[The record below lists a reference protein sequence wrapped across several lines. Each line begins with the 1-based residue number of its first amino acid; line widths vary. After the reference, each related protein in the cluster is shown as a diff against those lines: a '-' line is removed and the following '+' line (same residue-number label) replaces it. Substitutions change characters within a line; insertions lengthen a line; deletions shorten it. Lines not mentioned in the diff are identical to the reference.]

1 MVAAKAPRKTATKAG
16 SAARAARDEAPVK
29 SSFLP
34 WRFGL
39 FLVLLASMAGFA
51 LILPWQQALMAGFDV
66 AAFGFFTTLPP
77 LFRSDSA
84 MMRKHSKENEANR
97 LVALIVT
104 TIVMLAVLV
113 SVATILA
120 GKGGESPID
129 IAFIVTTLAAAWL
142 FSNTVF
148 ALHYAHLFYVADK
161 DGNKAGAKEARDC
174 GGVDFPLTSE
184 PRYWDFVYFAYTL
197 GMTFQT
203 SDVEIT
209 LVHWRKVVTFHCL
222 AAFVF
227 NLGVLAFSI
236 NVLSGG

>member
-1 MVAAKAPRKTATKAG
+1 MASGKAG
-16 SAARAARDEAPVK
+16 TDRADDDVRTAI
-29 SSFLP
+29 LP

-39 FLVLLASMAGFA
+39 FLLLLASMAGFA
-51 LILPWQQALMAGFDV
+51 LVLPWQQALMAGFDV
-66 AAFGFFTTLPP
+66 AAMGFFVTLRP
-77 LFRSDSA
+77 LFRCDTA
-84 MMRKHSKENEANR
+84 MMRTHSKENEANR

-104 TIVMLAVLV
+104 TVVMLAVLV

-120 GKGGESPID
+120 GKGVETPLEIG
-129 IAFIVTTLAAAWL
+129 FIVATLIAAWL

-148 ALHYAHLFYVADK
+148 ALHYAHLFYVADQ
-161 DGNKAGAKEARDC
+161 DGKRVGAKAAIDC
-174 GGVDFPLTSE
+174 GGVNFPDTAE
-184 PRYWDFVYFAYTL
+184 PDYWDFVYFAYTL